1 MRSPLIKR
9 EIQALIKRVRT
20 ATDRPTLVRHTK
32 EVSRLV
38 GEEMRASEREVVT
51 RLKAIEQERE
61 ELLELL
67 RALNEALKERLD
79 YLNNN
84 ESLK

>member
-9 EIQALIKRVRT
+9 EIQALIRHVRAAKDKPALT
-20 ATDRPTLVRHTK
+20 NYTK

-38 GEEMRASEREVVT
+38 GEEMRASEREAVT
-51 RLKAIEQERE
+51 RLKAIERDRE

-67 RALNEALKERLD
+67 RTLNEALKERLD